1 VRRAS
6 ARREEGDRRKAAA
19 HGGSWPRGWDEQWR
33 ACERGERLEEGKAP
47 SRAEPPLDSR
57 LSTWLALATL
67 PRAGWWG
74 AEGRVGR
81 KTAAGAGQPT
91 KRVRAGRGGDHHHRA
106 GASVHVERRCTW
118 GASGLL
124 GPQGGTSERAALL
137 LLPVRPWVL
146 LRAHLRGGTRERAH
160 RCFRDHACGFL
171 FFFRLWLGVVF
182 WCRLGLRTREQ
193 RTPSGGSLGRHV
205 LCLVQVQSSSEPG
218 TAAYAHVSGRAAR
231 NVTTT
236 CRHVIT
242 KKPSTEV
249 HSSSAAAPPRRV
261 ASLIHPST
269 CLHLLPLPASFI
281 HQLGRLLVRTRGL
294 TD

>member
-1 VRRAS
+1 MSSGVRVREERGLKKEKHPRGRNRPSIHAYLRGLPLLPCRERGGGERRA
-6 ARREEGDRRKAAA
+6 E
-19 HGGSWPRGWDEQWR
+19 W
-33 ACERGERLEEGKAP
+33 EGK
-47 SRAEPPLDSR
+47 RQRGRDS
-57 LSTWLALATL
+57 
-67 PRAGWWG
+67 PRS
-74 AEGRVGR
+74 VF
-81 KTAAGAGQPT
+81 
-91 KRVRAGRGGDHHHRA
+91 GRGGDHHHRA

-171 FFFRLWLGVVF
+171 FFFRLWLSVVF

-261 ASLIHPST
+261 AGLIHPST